1 MDSTPPKYEF
11 AFKKSNLIIFTIR
24 LVFGFIYLYV
34 HYTDT
39 VIVGDLRIF
48 TRTIDVLGEGSFG
61 IVFKGRWRQKACA
74 AKVLTPL
81 GQKVLLGIP
90 ITQQML
96 IPEDMLQKFRREC
109 EFMKDFRHPKIV
121 AYYDTLL
128 YPRCNLPVLV
138 MELMQTSLSQY
149 ITDKGAVMLL
159 KIQISLSRDIASALE
174 FLHDRNLTHRDLCS
188 DNVLVNYD
196 QHIPVAK
203 VSDFGISRM
212 QRQQSHSLT
221 SLGYRSGY
229 LPRELFSYLTDYDAS
244 LDIFMFGVIM
254 TLIAQKVPNVKT
266 MLERQKLVAQVG
278 QHPLKSCI
286 DQCLTANNEER
297 SNAGK
302 LHADLS
308 SLLRSLST
316 SSACSTTEKPTIAKD
331 DGMLKSTVEG
341 QYVSFCLGQNYN
353 MVANNIFS
361 DVGFIVTDMFLI
373 LTFAFELYIHV

>member
-1 MDSTPPKYEF
+1 M
-11 AFKKSNLIIFTIR
+11 
-24 LVFGFIYLYV
+24 
-34 HYTDT
+34 
-39 VIVGDLRIF
+39 
-48 TRTIDVLGEGSFG
+48 
-61 IVFKGRWRQKACA
+61 
-74 AKVLTPL
+74 LTPL

-90 ITQQML
+90 ITQQTL
-96 IPEDMLQKFRREC
+96 IPEEMLQKFQREC

-121 AYYDTLL
+121 TYYDTLL

-149 ITDKGAVMLL
+149 ITDKRAVMSL

-174 FLHDRNLTHRDLCS
+174 FLHERHLTHRDLCS

-212 QRQQSHSLT
+212 IVNHKHQAQSLT

-254 TLIAQKVPNVKT
+254 TLIAQKVPTVKT
-266 MLERQKLVAQVG
+266 LLERQKLVEQLG

-286 DQCLTANNEER
+286 HQCLTANNEER
-297 SNAGK
+297 SSAGK
-302 LHADLS
+302 LHVDLS
-308 SLLRSLST
+308 SLLRSLSA
-316 SSACSTTEKPTIAKD
+316 SSACSTTEKPTITKD
-331 DGMLKSTVEG
+331 DGMLKNTAEG
-341 QYVSFCLGQNYN
+341 QYLCSYVVWL
-353 MVANNIFS
+353 
-361 DVGFIVTDMFLI
+361 
-373 LTFAFELYIHV
+373 